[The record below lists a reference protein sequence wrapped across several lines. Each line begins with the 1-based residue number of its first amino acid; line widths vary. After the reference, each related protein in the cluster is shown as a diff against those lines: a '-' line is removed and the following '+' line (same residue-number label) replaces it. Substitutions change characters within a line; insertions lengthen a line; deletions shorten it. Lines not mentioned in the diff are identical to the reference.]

1 MSSIYSCGK
10 YKTQELGDEIH
21 GKPLDTPIKVISFY
35 LGNVLF
41 WILFFL
47 NLNVVLDIGSLLD
60 KNKIL

>member
-21 GKPLDTPIKVISFY
+21 CKPLDTPIKVISFY
-35 LGNVLF
+35 LGNILF